1 MARRLLVPVTL
12 LFLVL
17 LILGSLAPTDST
29 REGTSTTPPP
39 RADAPPTRTVEGTL
53 PGPAVRARVG
63 DLVSLTVEA
72 DEIGGV
78 ELPGFGESEPV
89 APGSPALFDVLPTE
103 PGRFPLRNAQTGA
116 EIGALVVEEAGSDAP
131 PPEDDET

>member
-29 REGTSTTPPP
+29 REGTSTSPPPAAAGPPP
-39 RADAPPTRTVEGTL
+39 RTVEATL
-53 PGPAVRARVG
+53 PGREARARVG
-63 DLVSLTVEA
+63 DLVTLTVES

-89 APGSPALFDVLPTE
+89 APGAPAIFDVLPTE
-103 PGRFPLRNAQTGA
+103 PGRYVVRSAGTGE
-116 EIGALVVEEAGSDAP
+116 EIGALVVDEAPAEDPEGS
-131 PPEDDET
+131 